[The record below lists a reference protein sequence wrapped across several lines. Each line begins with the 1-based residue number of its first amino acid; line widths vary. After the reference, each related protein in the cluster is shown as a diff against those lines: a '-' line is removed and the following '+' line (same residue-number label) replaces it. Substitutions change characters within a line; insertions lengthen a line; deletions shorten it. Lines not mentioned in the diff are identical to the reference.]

1 MRLKGLRLND
11 DNFLTFTGERWFEE
25 RGKEIRNLVKEN
37 KDLQTNYWLFEHSG
51 LFEQLG
57 QSRH

>member
-11 DNFLTFTGERWFEE
+11 DNFFIFIGERWFEE

-37 KDLQTNYWLFEHSG
+37 KDFQINYWLFEYFG
-51 LFEQLG
+51 LFE
-57 QSRH
+57 